1 MSQIRATTI
10 SDAAGTGPIT
20 LTGQSAAKAYYY
32 FDQSVTPQVTG
43 NTFNT
48 SSIID
53 FNTGQV
59 THNITSSFSDTKFIV
74 GYMNNQYNQ
83 SAGAGGRTVSSYRVA
98 SYNIAHT
105 AADALHYATVDGDL
119 A

>member
-1 MSQIRATTI
+1 LSEIRATTI
-10 SDAAGTGPIT
+10 SDSAGTGPIT

-32 FDQSVTPQVTG
+32 FDQSLSPNVTG
-43 NTFNT
+43 DTFNT
-48 SSIID
+48 SSLVD

-59 THNITSSFSDTKFIV
+59 THNMTSSFSGVKYVV

-83 SAGAGGRTVSSYRVA
+83 SSGAGGRTVSSYRVA
-98 SYNIAHT
+98 SYNISHT
-105 AADALHYATVDGDL
+105 VNDGLHYGTVDGDL